1 MQGNAEHLPLES
13 NSFDAVVNV
22 ESAHCYPSFERF
34 ADEVERV
41 LRFGGFFLFADLCA
55 RPDLD
60 RLRARLEKRFTI
72 VEEELMTLN
81 IVHALEQDSDRRS
94 GMIQRLAPK
103 CFHSALQA
111 FAGVSGTPI
120 FDAFK
125 SGDLQ
130 YARFVAQKKP

>member
-1 MQGNAEHLPLES
+1 MRWSVYYVLAGFSCLRTSARVRTSTVCAHALRNDSPLW
-13 NSFDAVVNV
+13 
-22 ESAHCYPSFERF
+22 
-34 ADEVERV
+34 
-41 LRFGGFFLFADLCA
+41 
-55 RPDLD
+55 
-60 RLRARLEKRFTI
+60 T
-72 VEEELMTLN
+72 EELMTLN

-94 GMIQRLAPK
+94 GMIRRLAPK

-130 YARFVAQKKP
+130 YARFVAQKKS